1 SCHCDR
7 FTAGRPRLRRPRPP
21 SEVRMTAI
29 PADDA
34 ALADS
39 PHVRGPKGRD
49 TVARTVSAFV
59 ESKLAVVGLGIV
71 VAFIVF
77 CYVGP
82 LVYHTDQVHIDL
94 SQATLPPSGAHPLG
108 TNEVGYDQLGR
119 LMVGGQSSL
128 EVGVAAALL
137 ATVFGTLWGAIAG
150 YAGGFIDS
158 AMMRIVDALLA
169 VPALFLLLFLASIA
183 RPTIGLLIL
192 VIAFISWLGPARLVR
207 GQALTLRTRDYVTS
221 VRLMGG
227 GPLRAILR
235 HIAPNTIGT
244 VVVNATFQVADAI
257 LIVAALSFLGLGIPP
272 PAANWGDMLS
282 NGINYTY
289 DGYWWLIYPP
299 GLAILLVVV
308 AFNLIGDALRDS
320 FEVRLQKR

>member
-1 SCHCDR
+1 
-7 FTAGRPRLRRPRPP
+7 
-21 SEVRMTAI
+21 MTAV

-34 ALADS
+34 ALRDS
-39 PHVRGPKGRD
+39 PTRGPKERGPI
-49 TVARTVSAFV
+49 ARSLSAFG
-59 ESKLAVVGLGIV
+59 ENKLAVVGLGIV
-71 VAFIVF
+71 VAFVLF
-77 CYVGP
+77 CYLGP
-82 LVYHTDQVHIDL
+82 QIYHTDQVHIDL
-94 SQATLPPSGAHPLG
+94 SQATLAPSAAHPLG
-108 TNEVGYDQLGR
+108 TDEVGYDQLGR
-119 LMVGGQSSL
+119 LMAGGQSSL

-137 ATVFGTLWGAIAG
+137 ATVFGTLWGAVAG
-150 YAGGFIDS
+150 YAGGFVDS

-183 RPTIGLLIL
+183 RPTVGLLIL
-192 VIAFISWLGPARLVR
+192 VIALVSWLGPARLVR

-235 HIAPNTIGT
+235 HIAPNAIGT

-257 LIVAALSFLGLGIPP
+257 LIVATLSFLGLGVPP

-282 NGINYTY
+282 HGINYTY

-299 GLAILLVVV
+299 GLAIVAVVV

>member
-1 SCHCDR
+1 MSTPTGTLAR
-7 FTAGRPRLRRPRPP
+7 VRR
-21 SEVRMTAI
+21 SF
-29 PADDA
+29 ADH
-34 ALADS
+34 
-39 PHVRGPKGRD
+39 P
-49 TVARTVSAFV
+49 
-59 ESKLAVVGLGIV
+59 LAVVGVAIV
-71 VAFIVF
+71 VAFVLF
-77 CYVGP
+77 CYLGP
-82 LVYHTDQVHIDL
+82 LIYHTDQVHIEL
-94 SQATLPPSGAHPLG
+94 SEATLAPSGAHLLG

-119 LMVGGQSSL
+119 MMLGGQSSL
-128 EVGVAAALL
+128 EVGIAAAALGT
-137 ATVFGTLWGAIAG
+137 AFGTLWGAVAG
-150 YAGGFIDS
+150 YAGGFVDS

-192 VIAFISWLGPARLVR
+192 VIALISWLGPARLVR
-207 GQALTLRTRDYVTS
+207 GQALSLRTRDYVTA

-227 GPLRAILR
+227 GSWRAVLR
-235 HIAPNTIGT
+235 HITPNTIGV

-257 LIVAALSFLGLGIPP
+257 LTLAALSFLGLGVPP

-299 GLAILLVVV
+299 GLAIVLVVV

-320 FEVRLQKR
+320 SDRSSADRGGSE

>member
-1 SCHCDR
+1 
-7 FTAGRPRLRRPRPP
+7 
-21 SEVRMTAI
+21 MTAI

-34 ALADS
+34 ALAD
-39 PHVRGPKGRD
+39 PPEVRGPKGGGA
-49 TVARTVSAFV
+49 VARSLSGFV
-59 ESKLAVVGLGIV
+59 ENKLAVVGLGIV
-71 VAFIVF
+71 VAFVVF
-77 CYVGP
+77 CYLGP

-128 EVGVAAALL
+128 EVGIAAALL

-158 AMMRIVDALLA
+158 AMMRIIDALLA

-192 VIAFISWLGPARLVR
+192 VIALISWLGPARLVR

-257 LIVAALSFLGLGIPP
+257 LIVATLSFLGLGIPP

-299 GLAILLVVV
+299 GLAIVLVVV

>member
-1 SCHCDR
+1 MSTPTGTFAR
-7 FTAGRPRLRRPRPP
+7 VRR
-21 SEVRMTAI
+21 SF
-29 PADDA
+29 ADH
-34 ALADS
+34 
-39 PHVRGPKGRD
+39 P
-49 TVARTVSAFV
+49 
-59 ESKLAVVGLGIV
+59 LAVVGVAIV
-71 VAFIVF
+71 VAFVLF
-77 CYVGP
+77 CYLGP
-82 LVYHTDQVHIDL
+82 LLYHTDQVHIEL
-94 SQATLPPSGAHPLG
+94 SDATLAPSAGHLLG

-119 LMVGGQSSL
+119 MMLGGQSSL
-128 EVGVAAALL
+128 EVGIAAAALGT
-137 ATVFGTLWGAIAG
+137 AFGTLWVAVAG
-150 YAGGFIDS
+150 YAGGFVDS

-192 VIAFISWLGPARLVR
+192 VIALISWLGPARLVR
-207 GQALTLRTRDYVTS
+207 GQALSLRTRDYVTA

-227 GPLRAILR
+227 GSWRAVLR
-235 HIAPNTIGT
+235 HITPNTVGV

-257 LIVAALSFLGLGIPP
+257 LTLAALSFLGLGVPP

-299 GLAILLVVV
+299 GLAIVLVVV

-320 FEVRLQKR
+320 FDRSSADRGGPE

>member
-1 SCHCDR
+1 
-7 FTAGRPRLRRPRPP
+7 
-21 SEVRMTAI
+21 MIAI
-29 PADDA
+29 PTDNA
-34 ALADS
+34 ALPDS
-39 PHVRGPKGRD
+39 PQTCGRKRGG
-49 TVARTVSAFV
+49 TAARMLAAFV
-59 ESKLAVVGLGIV
+59 ANKLAVVGLGIV
-71 VAFIVF
+71 VLFILF
-77 CYVGP
+77 CYLGP

-128 EVGVAAALL
+128 EVGIAAALL
-137 ATVFGTLWGAIAG
+137 ATVFGTLWGAISG
-150 YAGGFIDS
+150 YASGLIDS

-169 VPALFLLLFLASIA
+169 VPTLFLLLFLASIA

-192 VIAFISWLGPARLVR
+192 VIALISWLGPARLVR

-227 GPLRAILR
+227 GPLRAVLR
-235 HIAPNTIGT
+235 HIAPNVIGT

-257 LIVAALSFLGLGIPP
+257 LTVAALSFLGLGVPP

-299 GLAILLVVV
+299 GLAIVVVVV
-308 AFNLIGDALRDS
+308 AFNLLGDALRDS
-320 FEVRLQKR
+320 FEVRLLKR

>member
-1 SCHCDR
+1 
-7 FTAGRPRLRRPRPP
+7 
-21 SEVRMTAI
+21 MTAV
-29 PADDA
+29 PADDTA
-34 ALADS
+34 PSDS
-39 PHVRGPKGRD
+39 PHTRGIFVGPL
-49 TVARTVSAFV
+49 SAFA
-59 ESKLAVVGLGIV
+59 ENKLAVVGLGIV
-71 VAFIVF
+71 MLFILF

-82 LVYHTDQVHIDL
+82 LVYHTDQTHIDL
-94 SQATLPPSGAHPLG
+94 SQATLAPSVGHPLG

-128 EVGVAAALL
+128 EVGIAAALL

-227 GPLRAILR
+227 GPLRAIIR
-235 HIAPNTIGT
+235 HIAPNAVGT

-272 PAANWGDMLS
+272 PAANWGEMLS
-282 NGINYTY
+282 NGIDYTY

-299 GLAILLVVV
+299 GLAIVLVVV

>member
-1 SCHCDR
+1 MN
-7 FTAGRPRLRRPRPP
+7 T
-21 SEVRMTAI
+21 I
-29 PADDA
+29 PIDDV

-39 PHVRGPKGRD
+39 RGRGTLTRKLIG
-49 TVARTVSAFV
+49 VV
-59 ESKLAVVGLGIV
+59 ENKLAAVGLGIIV
-71 VAFIVF
+71 LFILF

-82 LVYHTDQVHIDL
+82 LIYHTDQVHIDL
-94 SQATLPPSGAHPLG
+94 SQATLPPSRAHPLG

-128 EVGVAAALL
+128 EVGIAAALL
-137 ATVFGTLWGAIAG
+137 AGVFGTLWGAISG

-158 AMMRIVDALLA
+158 AMMRIIDALLA
-169 VPALFLLLFLASIA
+169 VPALFLLLFLTSIA
-183 RPTIGLLIL
+183 RPTVGLLIL
-192 VIAFISWLGPARLVR
+192 VIALISWLGPARLVR
-207 GQALTLRTRDYVTS
+207 AQALVLRTRDYVTS

-227 GPLRAILR
+227 GPLRAVVR
-235 HIAPNTIGT
+235 HIAPNAIGT

-299 GLAILLVVV
+299 GLAIVAVVV
-308 AFNLIGDALRDS
+308 AFNLIGDASRDS
-320 FEVRLQKR
+320 FASSVAE

>member
-1 SCHCDR
+1 
-7 FTAGRPRLRRPRPP
+7 
-21 SEVRMTAI
+21 MTAI

-34 ALADS
+34 AMADS
-39 PHVRGPKGRD
+39 PGVRGPKGGG
-49 TVARTVSAFV
+49 TVARSLSAFV
-59 ESKLAVVGLGIV
+59 QNKLAVVGLGIV
-71 VAFIVF
+71 VAFVVF
-77 CYVGP
+77 CYLGP
-82 LVYHTDQVHIDL
+82 LIYHTDQVHIDL

-119 LMVGGQSSL
+119 LMAGGQSSL

-137 ATVFGTLWGAIAG
+137 ATVFGTFWGAIAG

-158 AMMRIVDALLA
+158 VMMRIVDALLA

-235 HIAPNTIGT
+235 HIAPNAIGT

-257 LIVAALSFLGLGIPP
+257 LIVATLSFLGLGIPP

-282 NGINYTY
+282 NGIDYTY
-289 DGYWWLIYPP
+289 NGYWWLIYPP
-299 GLAILLVVV
+299 GLAIVLVVV

-320 FEVRLQKR
+320 FDVRLQKR

>member
-1 SCHCDR
+1 
-7 FTAGRPRLRRPRPP
+7 
-21 SEVRMTAI
+21 MTTL

-34 ALADS
+34 ALSDS
-39 PHVRGPKGRD
+39 PKTRGVLMGPF
-49 TVARTVSAFV
+49 SAFV
-59 ESKLAVVGLGIV
+59 ENKLAVVGIGIV
-71 VAFIVF
+71 VLFVLF

-82 LVYHTDQVHIDL
+82 LVYHTDQTHIDL
-94 SQATLPPSGAHPLG
+94 SQATLGPSGGHPLG

-128 EVGVAAALL
+128 EVGIAAALL
-137 ATVFGTLWGAIAG
+137 ATIFGTLWGAIAG
-150 YAGGFIDS
+150 YAGGFIDA

-169 VPALFLLLFLASIA
+169 VPALFLLLFLATIA
-183 RPTIGLLIL
+183 RPTVGLLIL
-192 VIAFISWLGPARLVR
+192 VIALISWLGPARLIR

-235 HIAPNTIGT
+235 HIAPNAIGT

-282 NGINYTY
+282 KGIDYTY
-289 DGYWWLIYPP
+289 AGYWWLIYPP
-299 GLAILLVVV
+299 GLAIVLVVV
-308 AFNLIGDALRDS
+308 AFNLVGDALRDS
-320 FEVRLQKR
+320 FEVRLQSR

>member
-1 SCHCDR
+1 MSTPTGTLAR
-7 FTAGRPRLRRPRPP
+7 VRR
-21 SEVRMTAI
+21 SF
-29 PADDA
+29 ADH
-34 ALADS
+34 
-39 PHVRGPKGRD
+39 P
-49 TVARTVSAFV
+49 
-59 ESKLAVVGLGIV
+59 LAVVGVAIV
-71 VAFIVF
+71 VAFVLF
-77 CYVGP
+77 CYLGP
-82 LVYHTDQVHIDL
+82 LIYHTDQVHIEL
-94 SQATLPPSGAHPLG
+94 SEATLAPSGAHLLG

-119 LMVGGQSSL
+119 MMLGGQSSL
-128 EVGVAAALL
+128 EVGIAAAALGT
-137 ATVFGTLWGAIAG
+137 AFGTLWGAVAG
-150 YAGGFIDS
+150 YAGGFVDS

-192 VIAFISWLGPARLVR
+192 VIALISWLGPARLVR
-207 GQALTLRTRDYVTS
+207 GQALSLRTRDYVTA

-227 GPLRAILR
+227 GSWRAVLR
-235 HIAPNTIGT
+235 HITPNTIGV

-257 LIVAALSFLGLGIPP
+257 LTLAALSFLGLGVPP

-299 GLAILLVVV
+299 GLAIVLVVV

-320 FEVRLQKR
+320 S

>member
-1 SCHCDR
+1 MS
-7 FTAGRPRLRRPRPP
+7 
-21 SEVRMTAI
+21 AI

-34 ALADS
+34 VLAGA
-39 PHVRGPKGRD
+39 PKTRGMF
-49 TVARTVSAFV
+49 ARTLSAFV
-59 ESKLAVVGLGIV
+59 ENKLSVVGLGT
-71 VAFIVF
+71 VALFIAF
-77 CYVGP
+77 CYLGP
-82 LVYHTDQVHIDL
+82 LLYHTDQVHIDL

-128 EVGVAAALL
+128 EVGIAAALL
-137 ATVFGTLWGAIAG
+137 ATGFGTLWGAVSG
-150 YAGGFIDS
+150 YAGGFLDS
-158 AMMRIVDALLA
+158 TMMRIVDALLA
-169 VPALFLLLFLASIA
+169 VPALFLLLFLASIV

-192 VIAFISWLGPARLVR
+192 VIALVSWLSPARLVR

-227 GPLRAILR
+227 GPWRAVLR
-235 HIAPNTIGT
+235 HIAPNAIGI

-257 LIVAALSFLGLGIPP
+257 LTVAALSFLGLGVPP

-299 GLAILLVVV
+299 GLAIVVVVV

>member
-1 SCHCDR
+1 
-7 FTAGRPRLRRPRPP
+7 
-21 SEVRMTAI
+21 MTAI

-34 ALADS
+34 ALRD
-39 PHVRGPKGRD
+39 PPKTRGPKGRGA
-49 TVARTVSAFV
+49 VARSLSAFV
-59 ESKLAVVGLGIV
+59 ENKLAVVGFGIV
-71 VAFIVF
+71 VAFIAF

-94 SQATLPPSGAHPLG
+94 SQATLAPSGAHPLG

-137 ATVFGTLWGAIAG
+137 ATVFGTLWGAVAG

-169 VPALFLLLFLASIA
+169 VPTLFLLLFLASIA
-183 RPTIGLLIL
+183 RPTVGLLIL
-192 VIAFISWLGPARLVR
+192 VIALISWLGPARLIR

-235 HIAPNTIGT
+235 HIAPNAIGT

-257 LIVAALSFLGLGIPP
+257 LILAALSFLGLGVPP
-272 PAANWGDMLS
+272 PAANWGDMLF

-299 GLAILLVVV
+299 GVAIVIVVV

>member
-1 SCHCDR
+1 
-7 FTAGRPRLRRPRPP
+7 
-21 SEVRMTAI
+21 MTAL
-29 PADDA
+29 PAEEA
-34 ALADS
+34 ALPDS
-39 PHVRGPKGRD
+39 TQTRGMF
-49 TVARTVSAFV
+49 ARTLSAFV
-59 ESKLAVVGLGIV
+59 ENKLAVVGLGIV
-71 VAFIVF
+71 ALFILF
-77 CYVGP
+77 CYLGP

-94 SQATLPPSGAHPLG
+94 SQATLPPTGAHPLG

-119 LMVGGQSSL
+119 LMAGGQSSL
-128 EVGVAAALL
+128 EVGIAVALL
-137 ATVFGTLWGAIAG
+137 ATSFGTLWGAISG

-158 AMMRIVDALLA
+158 VMMRIVDALLA
-169 VPALFLLLFLASIA
+169 MPALFLLLFLASIV

-192 VIAFISWLGPARLVR
+192 VIALISWLGPARLVR
-207 GQALTLRTRDYVTS
+207 GQALTLRTRNYVTS

-227 GPLRAILR
+227 GPLRAVLR
-235 HIAPNTIGT
+235 HIAPNAIGT

-257 LIVAALSFLGLGIPP
+257 LMVAALSFLGLGVPP
-272 PAANWGDMLS
+272 PAANWGDMLA

-299 GLAILLVVV
+299 GLAIVVVVV

>member
-1 SCHCDR
+1 
-7 FTAGRPRLRRPRPP
+7 
-21 SEVRMTAI
+21 MTAI

-34 ALADS
+34 ALRDS
-39 PHVRGPKGRD
+39 PKDRGP
-49 TVARTVSAFV
+49 VARSLSAFV
-59 ESKLAVVGLGIV
+59 ENKLAVVGFGIV
-71 VAFIVF
+71 VAFIAF

-82 LVYHTDQVHIDL
+82 LAYHTDQVHIDL
-94 SQATLPPSGAHPLG
+94 SQATLAPSGAHPLG

-183 RPTIGLLIL
+183 RPTVGLLIL
-192 VIAFISWLGPARLVR
+192 VIALISWLGPARLIR

-235 HIAPNTIGT
+235 HIAPNAIGT

-257 LIVAALSFLGLGIPP
+257 LIVATLSFLGLGVPP

-299 GLAILLVVV
+299 GVAIVIVVV

-320 FEVRLQKR
+320 FEVRLQGR

>member
-1 SCHCDR
+1 
-7 FTAGRPRLRRPRPP
+7 
-21 SEVRMTAI
+21 MTAI

-34 ALADS
+34 ALSD
-39 PHVRGPKGRD
+39 PPDVRGPKGGAA
-49 TVARTVSAFV
+49 VARLLSAFV
-59 ESKLAVVGLGIV
+59 ENKLAVVGLGIV
-71 VAFIVF
+71 VAFVVF
-77 CYVGP
+77 CYLGP

-94 SQATLPPSGAHPLG
+94 SQATLPPSGAHPFG

-128 EVGVAAALL
+128 EVGIAAALL
-137 ATVFGTLWGAIAG
+137 ATIFGTLWGAIAG

-192 VIAFISWLGPARLVR
+192 VIALISWLGPARLVR

-257 LIVAALSFLGLGIPP
+257 LIVATLSFLGLGIPP

-299 GLAILLVVV
+299 GLAIVLVVV

>member
-1 SCHCDR
+1 
-7 FTAGRPRLRRPRPP
+7 
-21 SEVRMTAI
+21 MTAI

-34 ALADS
+34 ALAD
-39 PHVRGPKGRD
+39 PPEVRGPKGGGA
-49 TVARTVSAFV
+49 VARSLSGFV
-59 ESKLAVVGLGIV
+59 ENKLAVVGLGIV
-71 VAFIVF
+71 VAFVVF
-77 CYVGP
+77 CYLGP

-128 EVGVAAALL
+128 EVGIAAALL

-169 VPALFLLLFLASIA
+169 VPALFLLLFLASTA

-192 VIAFISWLGPARLVR
+192 VIALISWLGPARLVR

-257 LIVAALSFLGLGIPP
+257 LIVATLSFLGLGIPP

-299 GLAILLVVV
+299 GLAIVLVVV

>member
-1 SCHCDR
+1 MS
-7 FTAGRPRLRRPRPP
+7 
-21 SEVRMTAI
+21 AI

-34 ALADS
+34 ALAGA
-39 PHVRGPKGRD
+39 PKTRGMF
-49 TVARTVSAFV
+49 ARTLSAFV
-59 ESKLAVVGLGIV
+59 ENKLSVVGLGT
-71 VAFIVF
+71 VALFIAF
-77 CYVGP
+77 CYLGP
-82 LVYHTDQVHIDL
+82 LLYYTDQVHIDL

-128 EVGVAAALL
+128 EVGIAAALL
-137 ATVFGTLWGAIAG
+137 ATGFGTLWGAISG
-150 YAGGFIDS
+150 YAGGFLDS

-169 VPALFLLLFLASIA
+169 VPALFLLLFLASIV

-192 VIAFISWLGPARLVR
+192 VIALVSWLSPARLVR

-227 GPLRAILR
+227 GPWRAVLR
-235 HIAPNTIGT
+235 HIAPNAIGT

-257 LIVAALSFLGLGIPP
+257 LTVAALSFLGLGVPP

-299 GLAILLVVV
+299 GLAIVVVVV

>member
-1 SCHCDR
+1 
-7 FTAGRPRLRRPRPP
+7 
-21 SEVRMTAI
+21 MTAI

-39 PHVRGPKGRD
+39 PQVRGPKGSD
-49 TVARTVSAFV
+49 TVARSLSAFV
-59 ESKLAVVGLGIV
+59 QNKLAVVGLGIV
-71 VAFIVF
+71 VTFVVF
-77 CYVGP
+77 CYLGP
-82 LVYHTDQVHIDL
+82 LIYHTDQVHIDL
-94 SQATLPPSGAHPLG
+94 SQATLPPSSAHPLG

-119 LMVGGQSSL
+119 LMAGGQSSL

-235 HIAPNTIGT
+235 HIAPNAIGT

-257 LIVAALSFLGLGIPP
+257 LIVATLSFLGLGIPP

-299 GLAILLVVV
+299 GLAIVLVVV

>member
-1 SCHCDR
+1 
-7 FTAGRPRLRRPRPP
+7 
-21 SEVRMTAI
+21 MTAV
-29 PADDA
+29 PTDDA

-39 PHVRGPKGRD
+39 PKVRGPKSGG
-49 TVARTVSAFV
+49 TVARSLSAFV
-59 ESKLAVVGLGIV
+59 ENKLAVVGLGIV

-77 CYVGP
+77 CYLGP
-82 LVYHTDQVHIDL
+82 LVYQTDQVHIDL

-137 ATVFGTLWGAIAG
+137 ATIFGTLWGAIAG

-235 HIAPNTIGT
+235 HIAPNAIGT

-257 LIVAALSFLGLGIPP
+257 LIVATLSFLGLGIPP
-272 PAANWGDMLS
+272 PAANWGDMLF

-289 DGYWWLIYPP
+289 NGYWWLIYPP
-299 GLAILLVVV
+299 GLAIVLVVV

>member
-1 SCHCDR
+1 
-7 FTAGRPRLRRPRPP
+7 
-21 SEVRMTAI
+21 MTAI

-34 ALADS
+34 ALAD
-39 PHVRGPKGRD
+39 PPEVRGPKGGGA
-49 TVARTVSAFV
+49 VARSLSGFV
-59 ESKLAVVGLGIV
+59 ENKLAVVGLGIV
-71 VAFIVF
+71 VAFVVF
-77 CYVGP
+77 CYLGP

-128 EVGVAAALL
+128 EVGIAAALL

-158 AMMRIVDALLA
+158 AMMRIIDALLA

-192 VIAFISWLGPARLVR
+192 VITLISWLGPARLVR

-257 LIVAALSFLGLGIPP
+257 LIVATLSFLGLGIPP

-299 GLAILLVVV
+299 GLAIVLVVV